1 MINFFNFLKRNL
13 SKIFIGKL
21 IFICSAVSA
30 YADVENID
38 NQKLKALLLEGISI
52 VDIREEF
59 EWRETGI
66 IPNSH
71 LITFFDSAG
80 KYNLEKW
87 LIELKTNV
95 KRYDPLII
103 ICRSGRRS
111 LILADYLSSKE
122 LFFKVYNVEAGING
136 WKSESMGVQSVQ

>member
-1 MINFFNFLKRNL
+1 MINFFNFSKRNL
-13 SKIFIGKL
+13 SKIVIGKL

-87 LIELKTNV
+87 LIELKTTV

-111 LILADYLSSKE
+111 LIVANYLSSE
-122 LFFKVYNVEAGING
+122 ERFFKVYNVEAGING